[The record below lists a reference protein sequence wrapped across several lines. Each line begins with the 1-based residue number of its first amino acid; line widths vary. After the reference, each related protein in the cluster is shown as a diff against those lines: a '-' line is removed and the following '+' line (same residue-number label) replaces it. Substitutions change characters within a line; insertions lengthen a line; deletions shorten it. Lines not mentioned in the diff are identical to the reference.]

1 MIPLQLTPLQYRARY
16 CNDSH
21 NAMNK
26 RTGKFLLISAL
37 AIGAFLPL
45 FTAAGRQDQLQDSPA
60 IGYRRAV
67 SQDAIARLQQRIN
80 SGEVKL
86 EYSEKHGYLE
96 SVLKALNVPASSQG
110 LVFSKTSFQLHRIM
124 PSSPRAIYFNDEV
137 YVGWVRGGDVL
148 ELAAVDPQLGGV
160 FYMLEQEK
168 TVRPRFQ
175 RNDECLQC
183 HASNSTRNVPGFV
196 VRSVYP
202 DERGYPIAPLGGF
215 ITTHGS
221 PIKERWGGWYV
232 SGKHGNER
240 HLGNMRFD
248 EKGADY
254 NPAQLTAQ
262 NLTNLEPRFDTSIY
276 LTPHSDITALMVLEH
291 QTQAHNLIAKL
302 NYETRLALHNQQV
315 MNEALQQAN
324 DELSDSTRRRIT
336 HAAEDLVRYLLFAGE
351 ATWQSPISGAGSFA
365 KEFAAAGPRDKLGRS
380 LRELDLRRKLF
391 RYPCSYLIYSAAF
404 DALPKP
410 ALDEAHRQLWLA
422 LTGQTKDKE
431 LREIPPEDRKAVLEI
446 LRATKTNLPAYFQRD
461 N

>member
-1 MIPLQLTPLQYRARY
+1 M
-16 CNDSH
+16 
-21 NAMNK
+21 MNK
-26 RTGKFLLISAL
+26 RLYIVMVFAGLMALLWA
-37 AIGAFLPL
+37 LPL
-45 FTAAGRQDQLQDSPA
+45 VHSQDQLQDSPA

-86 EYSEKHGYLE
+86 EYSEKNGYLE
-96 SVLKALNVPASSQG
+96 SVLKALNVPVSSQG

-124 PSSPRAIYFNDEV
+124 PSSPRAIYFNDEL

-160 FYMLEQEK
+160 FYMLDQEK
-168 TVRPRFQ
+168 TTRPRFQ

-183 HASNSTRNVPGFV
+183 HASNSTRNVPGFL

-202 DERGYPIAPLGGF
+202 DARGYPIAPLGGF
-215 ITTHGS
+215 ITTHSS
-221 PIKERWGGWYV
+221 PLKERWGGWYV

-254 NPAQLTAQ
+254 NPAELPSQ
-262 NLTNLEPRFDTSIY
+262 NLTALEPRFDTATY
-276 LTPHSDITALMVLEH
+276 LTPYSDIVALLVLEH
-291 QTQAHNLIAKL
+291 QAQAHNLIAKL
-302 NYETRLALHNQQV
+302 NYETRLALHHQQV
-315 MNEALQQAN
+315 MNEALQQPN

-336 HAAEDLVRYLLFAGE
+336 HAAEDLTRYLLFAGE
-351 ATWQSPISGAGSFA
+351 ATWQSPINGVSSFA
-365 KEFAAAGPRDKLGRS
+365 KEFSAQGPRDKQGRS
-380 LRELDLRRKLF
+380 LRDLDLRRKLF
-391 RYPCSYLIYSAAF
+391 RYPCSYLIYSEAF

-410 ALDEAHRQLWLA
+410 ALDHLYKQLWLA
-422 LTGQTKDKE
+422 LTGQTKDKD
-431 LREIPPEDRKAVLEI
+431 LLAIAPEDRKAVLEI
-446 LRATKTNLPAYFQRD
+446 LRSTKTNLPAYFQRD